1 MGLFKLGTR
10 PSVALEI
17 RIQGR
22 LKRFQ
27 TASYC
32 R

>member
-1 MGLFKLGTR
+1 VFYSWICSNHWY

-22 LKRFQ
+22 L
-27 TASYC
+27 
-32 R
+32 